1 MINVLEK
8 NCLIILILLVSSFQ
22 LPAQEYEWIQFRG
35 PDRLGS
41 SPEKIIVENWDN
53 TSLKTI
59 WKKDVGAGFAEVLVK
74 GDKLYTM
81 ISNTIDSI
89 TGSEYLASFNALDGE
104 ELWRVK
110 IDSLYFDP
118 DSWGDG
124 TRATP
129 YIDKDKLFCFSGF
142 GKLSAH
148 DLKDGKIL
156 WQKDFAELYKSTEP
170 RWGFTASPLVVGD
183 LLIMEVGGVDNHAF
197 MAFNKENGEIFWNYG
212 QGNASFNSPILTN
225 IDGEDQ
231 ILFANG
237 STLFSFKPNGDTLWT
252 YAMPF
257 RSIITVPL
265 IFEGNKI
272 FLSGIRNP
280 GFVIVEVNDHHP
292 KEFIRGNSMKTDFN
306 TSVYHNGHI
315 YGFHVAALRCISAET
330 GEVKWTKRGYGKGSL
345 ILVDGSLFVLS
356 DKGKLVL
363 VEATPDSY
371 IERLSLQAME
381 GKSWTAP
388 SFAKGKI
395 YLRNLSQMTCI
406 EIQKK

>member
-1 MINVLEK
+1 MVKLFKQSCVLF
-8 NCLIILILLVSSFQ
+8 LIFFISTASI
-22 LPAQEYEWIQFRG
+22 AQDKEWIQFRG
-35 PDRLGS
+35 LDRLGE
-41 SPEKIIVENWDN
+41 SPEKMNVENWKN
-53 TSLKTI
+53 ASLKTI
-59 WKKDVGAGFAEVLVK
+59 WEKEVGSGFSEVLVK

-81 ISNTIDSI
+81 ISDTIDSI
-89 TGSEYLASFNALDGE
+89 TGSEYLASFQAIDGK

-118 DSWGDG
+118 DGWGNG

-129 YIDKDKLFCFSGF
+129 YLDGDKIYCFSGF

-148 DLKDGKIL
+148 QLSDGEIL

-183 LLIMEVGGVDNHAF
+183 LLIMEAGGVDNHAF
-197 MAFNKENGEIFWNYG
+197 MAFHKENGEAIWNYG

-225 IDGEDQ
+225 IDGQDQ

-237 STLFSFKPNGDTLWT
+237 STLYSFQPNGDTLWT
-252 YAMPF
+252 FTMPF

-280 GFVIVEVNDHHP
+280 GFVIVEVNDHQP

-306 TSVYHNGHI
+306 TCVYHDGHI

-345 ILVDGSLFVLS
+345 ILVDGNLFVLS
-356 DKGKLVL
+356 DKGKLIV
-363 VEATPDSY
+363 VKATPEAFSEKMN
-371 IERLSLQAME
+371 IQAME

-388 SFAKGKI
+388 SYVNGKI

-406 EIQKK
+406 EIKNE